1 MTTFKQIIGR
11 GTRIL
16 EEYKKTWFTI
26 MDFKGATSLFADPD
40 FDGEPVEI
48 YDPDPDDPPRPPGED
63 EEKSLRLSHHRPD
76 LAAPNTT
83 LATCP

>member
-40 FDGEPVEI
+40 FDGEPVQI
-48 YDPDPDDPPRPPGED
+48 YDPDPDDPPRPP
-63 EEKSLRLSHHRPD
+63 LR
-76 LAAPNTT
+76 
-83 LATCP
+83 